1 MGSHVREERASIIKS
16 DALKV
21 LPDLDLDEGDSGG
34 DEAKVPLTRNSN
46 LYADSP
52 RETLV
57 SDGISEEEIA
67 RRRRVGISML
77 IGLLMSIVVC
87 VLLLSYLGEQE
98 SFRPA
103 IQHHFIAATSAKGFK
118 TNLEYYSGVRLAS
131 LVSFTGDLEMAN
143 FIRSQAIEYGIDED
157 SITLDEFDMLVNE
170 PETLTLET
178 LEQTSQSS
186 SEDSGT
192 TPLAFYDFVAEH
204 SAKQLKRQNKGKN
217 VVMPHPA
224 FHLYARNGTAVG
236 ALVYA
241 HFGAS
246 ADYEALAR
254 ANVSVAGK
262 IALVRIGGDVSLPAK
277 VVLAANDPADDGSAR
292 GRTAPDGPWRP
303 SSTASFGSVYMG
315 DGDPTMPEGSS
326 ATCPT
331 APYADRFS
339 VDDIYS
345 ENNTFNVL
353 PPVVSMPIS
362 AVVAQELLAQAENA
376 TANVSSIKSLE
387 AAEVFGSRWEGGGL
401 GGRYQLVVDD
411 DTSSSAA
418 VGIVVKMTNKN
429 VFKLATTWNVAI
441 TLRGS
446 REPDRHVI
454 VGAPRDSLN
463 AGAANPGSG
472 NAVLLEVVRALGILL
487 SNGWRPHRT
496 LILASFGGEQF
507 GAVGSSHWI
516 DRYADF
522 ESGGAGRGVVYLQMR
537 DAVRGAGALRCEA
550 SATIRKNIYLMT
562 AAVTQPQKQSFPDVD
577 SFFYNIS
584 SADFSS
590 ADESDDDG
598 GERDMLP
605 INATFSSDELPD
617 GGNSVFA
624 YWLDDANKKSSSDT
638 PLELPPMGRPGA
650 FQDGRI
656 PPFLGRLGIPSLELG
671 FDGGYFGVEGSSADL
686 PTWVSYFADPQ
697 FAFHRA
703 AAELYGSILLSFT
716 DAQFLQY
723 DFTELSRE
731 LRRGE
736 TFLADALA
744 HEGLTESVSL
754 TRLHEA
760 TTIFEAAAVSASHEM
775 TAISND
781 PAGSDAKRVRELNTR
796 LLRAQRAFLL
806 PSGLT
811 YMPWLKNVLYGI
823 SEWDDYRLGLFPGVT
838 QELKRGNA
846 MTARR
851 ELVRLCLTI
860 ETAADIL
867 VNSPDDD

>member
-34 DEAKVPLTRNSN
+34 DEAKVPLTRTAN

-52 RETLV
+52 RETQV
-57 SDGISEEEIA
+57 SDGISDEEIA
-67 RRRRVGISML
+67 HRRRVGISML
-77 IGLLMSIVVC
+77 IGLLV
-87 VLLLSYLGEQE
+87 
-98 SFRPA
+98 PA

-118 TNLEYYSGVRLAS
+118 TNLEYYAGSTRHTGS
-131 LVSFTGDLEMAN
+131 TGDLEMAN
-143 FIRSQAIEYGIDED
+143 FIRSQAIEHGIDED
-157 SITLDEFDMLVNE
+157 AVTLDEFNMLVNE

-178 LEQTSQSS
+178 LQQSSQNS
-186 SEDSGT
+186 SEDSGN

-224 FHLYARNGTAVG
+224 FHLYAKNGTAVG

-303 SSTASFGSVYMG
+303 SSTAAFGSVYMG

-376 TANVSSIKSLE
+376 AANVSSIKSLE

-401 GGRYQLVVDD
+401 GGRYQLVVDED
-411 DTSSSAA
+411 ASSSAA

-463 AGAANPGSG
+463 AGAASPGSG
-472 NAVLLEVVRALGILL
+472 NAVLLEVVRALGTLL

-522 ESGGAGRGVVYLQMR
+522 ESGSAGRGVVYLQMR

-562 AAVTQPQKQSFPDVD
+562 AAVAQPQKQSFPDVD
-577 SFFYNIS
+577 SFFYNI

-671 FDGGYFGVEGSSADL
+671 FDGGYFGVEGSSADS
-686 PTWVSYFADPQ
+686 PTWISYFADPQ

-744 HEGLTESVSL
+744 HEGLTDSVSL

-760 TTIFEAAAVSASHEM
+760 TTIFEAAAISASHEM

-781 PAGSDAKRVRELNTR
+781 PAGSDAKR
-796 LLRAQRAFLL
+796 
-806 PSGLT
+806 
-811 YMPWLKNVLYGI
+811 VLYGI

-846 MTARR
+846 MTVRR